1 MPVVA
6 PAIAVATVATAGSQI
21 YKNIQEAKEAKKQ
34 TEAIQQAVQQSQ
46 QSIPERQSEDEKMAE
61 TIPDKQDTAIQDLTS
76 LVKDLS
82 KTISNTYN
90 EIQEVKLRQIIQPQP
105 QQVVI
110 PQKQQD
116 QEAMIRNIIIIV
128 IVGVLFIILITRMVK
143 K

>member
-21 YKNIQEAKEAKKQ
+21 YKNIEEAKEAKKQ
-34 TEAIQQAVQQSQ
+34 TEAVEQAVQQSQ

-61 TIPDKQDTAIQDLTS
+61 TIPDKQDTAIQDLTN
-76 LVKDLS
+76 LVRDLS

-110 PQKQQD
+110 PQKQED
-116 QEAMIRNIIIIV
+116 QEAMIRNIVIIV
-128 IVGVLFIILITRMVK
+128 IVGVLFIILITRMGK